1 MEYVSNQKIE
11 GFDMTEFIRPAA
23 IVFGLTLA
31 TSEAFAACVGYTGP
45 GVSDTSAGLRS
56 AQAPLVAA
64 TIRAVAYLVPDLRPF
79 LAPDEGPRA
88 DDAKLAGQVALLAH
102 LRQG

>member
-1 MEYVSNQKIE
+1 MAPDIYFCLGQSPCNHRRK
-11 GFDMTEFIRPAA
+11 A
-23 IVFGLTLA
+23 
-31 TSEAFAACVGYTGP
+31 S
-45 GVSDTSAGLRS
+45 
-56 AQAPLVAA
+56 PLVAA
-64 TIRAVAYLVPDLRPF
+64 TIRAVSYLVPDLRPF